1 MEIILASNSPRRKE
15 LLGRIFPEFRV
26 MPPDFEEVAPPDIP
40 AREIPEYFAMG
51 KALSIGEKYPDTL
64 VIGSDTIVLL
74 ENRIFGKPK
83 GEDGA
88 FSMLRELNG
97 KTHEV
102 ITGAALC
109 YKKKIIGFSEAS
121 RVTFKDVPEAYT
133 KEYIA
138 LDSPFD
144 KAGSYG
150 IQDEHINLIL
160 EKSEGDFDN
169 IVGLPVKRLK
179 AELEK
184 FLNEVNK

>member
-15 LLGRIFPEFRV
+15 LLGRIFPKFTV
-26 MPPDFEEVAPPDIP
+26 MSPDFEEIAPPDIP

-51 KALSIGEKYPDTL
+51 KALSIGEKSPDSL

-74 ENRIFGKPK
+74 GDKIFGKPN

-102 ITGAALC
+102 ITGTALC
-109 YKKKIIGFSEAS
+109 YKKKIVGFSETS
-121 RVTFKDVPEAYT
+121 KVTFKDAPEAGT
-133 KEYIA
+133 KKYIA

-150 IQDEHINLIL
+150 IQDEHISLIL
-160 EKSEGDFDN
+160 EKYAGDFDN
-169 IVGLPVKRLK
+169 IVGLPVKRLE
-179 AELEK
+179 AELKK
-184 FLNEVNK
+184 FLEDIK